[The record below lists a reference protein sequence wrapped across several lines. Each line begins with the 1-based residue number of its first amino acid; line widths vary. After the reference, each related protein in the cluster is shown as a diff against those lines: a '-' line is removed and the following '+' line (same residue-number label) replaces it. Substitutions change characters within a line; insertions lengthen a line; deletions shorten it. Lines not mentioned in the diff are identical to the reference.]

1 MDELKNIM
9 LYGQMEEGEDDGMYV
24 EDEVIPSIKAPIPH
38 YELDEYKLKEMD
50 QDALFSKVA
59 KQTSKDQIQVQ
70 EVKEDDK
77 GSILITGFG
86 MRNLKSLQDLL
97 AAEEKRLYELYLRE
111 QEMLARQAKRSPETT
126 PPTSKKSDDKVSET
140 MTDKGS
146 VGDVRLQYLMGLEE
160 QATEEFA
167 PEEHVY
173 GPREDFEYSTS
184 VCMRKAQKYLR
195 AHRIFDFF
203 QFIIAQLLSS
213 TPDNPIQFIL
223 ELLNKCLL
231 YRTGVAKPPTLY
243 ERKHFEQLFYLMDR
257 MNTGY
262 IDMEQYRQGMKTF
275 GICAY
280 NPTPAAESDGVSKET
295 FIEEVEE
302 AQLALFDDLIQR
314 KVIERIPK
322 PYEFK
327 PVKYDIPRVK
337 VKKSTFF
344 MPDDL
349 FKSYKKKKEE
359 PKEEVE
365 GAAAEG

>member
-1 MDELKNIM
+1 
-9 LYGQMEEGEDDGMYV
+9 
-24 EDEVIPSIKAPIPH
+24 
-38 YELDEYKLKEMD
+38 
-50 QDALFSKVA
+50 
-59 KQTSKDQIQVQ
+59 
-70 EVKEDDK
+70 
-77 GSILITGFG
+77 
-86 MRNLKSLQDLL
+86 
-97 AAEEKRLYELYLRE
+97 
-111 QEMLARQAKRSPETT
+111 
-126 PPTSKKSDDKVSET
+126 
-140 MTDKGS
+140 
-146 VGDVRLQYLMGLEE
+146 
-160 QATEEFA
+160 
-167 PEEHVY
+167 
-173 GPREDFEYSTS
+173 
-184 VCMRKAQKYLR
+184 
-195 AHRIFDFF
+195 
-203 QFIIAQLLSS
+203 
-213 TPDNPIQFIL
+213 
-223 ELLNKCLL
+223 
-231 YRTGVAKPPTLY
+231 
-243 ERKHFEQLFYLMDR
+243 
-257 MNTGY
+257 
-262 IDMEQYRQGMKTF
+262 MKTF